1 LLNIEGAPKN
11 VPFFNK
17 LKGEQMTTDNTWLKT
32 EEEKI
37 RSLIAD
43 EAKMIPMLDNM
54 QATIRQLKAK
64 QAFRL
69 AQIEVN
75 KLKEI
80 TNETFTTHST
90 TKTN

>member
-1 LLNIEGAPKN
+1 
-11 VPFFNK
+11 
-17 LKGEQMTTDNTWLKT
+17 MTTDNTWLKT

-69 AQIEVN
+69 ALLNQLLEDR
-75 KLKEI
+75 LD
-80 TNETFTTHST
+80 ET
-90 TKTN
+90 KY